1 MSDTDIYKNRERMP
15 YGDKGPRR
23 SSRRRRTDA
32 QRAFDDHSRKRRS
45 RNSGFRRFLHLY
57 RKKENERVFWWSVM
71 ISIIVILILLA
82 IWQFWIREVLIRSE
96 NAQVQYIQYKTAVP
110 ENPASASE

>member
-15 YGDKGPRR
+15 YGDKTPRR
-23 SSRRRRTDA
+23 STRRRRSDS

-57 RKKENERVFWWSVM
+57 RKKENERVFWWSVI
-71 ISIIVILILLA
+71 ISIIVILTLLA
-82 IWQFWIREVLIRSE
+82 IWQFWIREAMIRSE
-96 NAQVQYIQYKTAVP
+96 NEQTQYIQYKTAIP
-110 ENPASASE
+110 ETPVSATE